1 MKNQGSHLGWE
12 ATWSNAQQSF
22 PGATGSL
29 KVKVN
34 GNGLSWGVE
43 CCAWPC
49 ADTAYSNHIHQVFTT
64 PSFINL
70 LDFLD
75 ISRCSSEC
83 ARPKVVCTGNF
94 GQVSFPSAA
103 PPGPKGSPPCG
114 VENPQCITR
123 LKSWNATGVLLK
135 SWNIWNCS
143 IITALFVIC
152 HVICP
157 PTGRPSWKIQRQHH
171 RFRPGYLTRSLISF
185 SWWPA
190 RLNFCLY
197 ADLKY
202 QEMPIAK
209 LACFALEVWDMR
221 IVNMIDL

>member
-1 MKNQGSHLGWE
+1 MKQRTAVLPWRHRKLEGEGQRKRTFLGCWVLCM
-12 ATWSNAQQSF
+12 AM
-22 PGATGSL
+22 
-29 KVKVN
+29 
-34 GNGLSWGVE
+34 
-43 CCAWPC
+43 C
-49 ADTAYSNHIHQVFTT
+49 
-64 PSFINL
+64 FINL
-70 LDFLD
+70 LHFLD
-75 ISRCSSEC
+75 ISRCTEC